1 MLDINQMTTLEIVKQ
16 AQIKA
21 ATAKATAK
29 LLLEKYPELLK
40 DEPEIEKFVRLL
52 GN

>member
-1 MLDINQMTTLEIVKQ
+1 MTTLEIVKQ

-21 ATAKATAK
+21 AAAKTTAK
-29 LLLEKYPELLK
+29 LLQEKYPELLK